1 MNQIVFLFLILVLAV
16 GMPVFFNIYKSV
28 KISEGYSNYTLDGA
42 MGKFPESQ
50 TDVLL
55 QDTYEAIGKNE
66 LSDESSYEMWWHY
79 PTFKL
84 GSYKQITNNIRYPN
98 NPDIARCTP
107 DGMCFAL
114 YNSKNIGSNYIQPL
128 PPVKPNCGT
137 RIGYFDTEHN
147 LLPFRTNEPN
157 ILY

>member
-16 GMPVFFNIYKSV
+16 GLPLFFKNYKSFQ
-28 KISEGYSNYTLDGA
+28 KLEGYSNYTLDGA
-42 MGKFPESQ
+42 MGNFPESQ
-50 TDVLL
+50 TDILL
-55 QDTYEAIGKNE
+55 QDTYKAIGKNA
-66 LSDESSYEMWWHY
+66 LSDESAYEMWWHY

-98 NPDIARCTP
+98 NPDNARCTP

-114 YNSKNIGSNYIQPL
+114 YNDSQEKSNYTHPL
-128 PPVKPNCGT
+128 PPVNPDCG
-137 RIGYFDTEHN
+137 RRVGYFNTDQN
-147 LLPFRTNEPN
+147 LLPFRIDVSN

>member
-16 GMPVFFNIYKSV
+16 GMPLFLNNYKSF

-66 LSDESSYEMWWHY
+66 LSDESAYEMWWRY

-98 NPDIARCTP
+98 NPDEARCTP
-107 DGMCFAL
+107 ANMCYAL
-114 YNSKNIGSNYIQPL
+114 YNNKNLGSNYIKPL
-128 PPVKPNCGT
+128 PPVNPICGT
-137 RIGYFDTEHN
+137 RVGYFDTEKN
-147 LLPFRTNEPN
+147 LLPFRTDEPN
-157 ILY
+157 VLY